1 VASGTYSR
9 IGELAAARSRQLR
22 EYGTDGTTITRDSA
36 GTHTITDGASQFTIS
51 NRDFHVLSFRSNV
64 VMRWEWTPGSTVFVV
79 WQQNR
84 RSDLLFGDPARTS
97 ELLRTTRVAGD
108 NFLSVKFTYWL
119 PVRFGR

>member
-1 VASGTYSR
+1 
-9 IGELAAARSRQLR
+9 
-22 EYGTDGTTITRDSA
+22 
-36 GTHTITDGASQFTIS
+36 
-51 NRDFHVLSFRSNV
+51 
-64 VMRWEWTPGSTVFVV
+64 MRWEWTPGSTVFVV

>member
-1 VASGTYSR
+1 VASGAYSR
-9 IGELAAARSRQLR
+9 FGELSAARSRQLR

>member
-1 VASGTYSR
+1 
-9 IGELAAARSRQLR
+9 
-22 EYGTDGTTITRDSA
+22 
-36 GTHTITDGASQFTIS
+36 
-51 NRDFHVLSFRSNV
+51 
-64 VMRWEWTPGSTVFVV
+64 VFVV